1 MARIKKLKENG
12 KTVYPATIWNAVV
25 DPATGMTLKQL
36 VAELTDALNRIDAST
51 LQGHGIVTAGELDP
65 KNKIPVVGNDGVME
79 IGRYLDFHMD
89 GRRKTTTYACGATR
103 RGSTSFTYRQ
113 RRVRWP

>member
-25 DPATGMTLKQL
+25 DPTTGMTLKQL

-51 LQGHGIVTAGELDP
+51 LQGHGIVTAVEGGLQHTPAVRHDGEVPALP
-65 KNKIPVVGNDGVME
+65 ARKNGYGGPDE
-79 IGRYLDFHMD
+79 RHL
-89 GRRKTTTYACGATR
+89 
-103 RGSTSFTYRQ
+103 
-113 RRVRWP
+113 

>member
-25 DPATGMTLKQL
+25 DPTTGMTLKQL

-51 LQGHGIVTAGELDP
+51 LQGHGIVTAVSRLPHGRVEGGLQHTPAVRHDGEVPALP
-65 KNKIPVVGNDGVME
+65 ARKNGYGGPDE
-79 IGRYLDFHMD
+79 RHL
-89 GRRKTTTYACGATR
+89 
-103 RGSTSFTYRQ
+103 
-113 RRVRWP
+113 